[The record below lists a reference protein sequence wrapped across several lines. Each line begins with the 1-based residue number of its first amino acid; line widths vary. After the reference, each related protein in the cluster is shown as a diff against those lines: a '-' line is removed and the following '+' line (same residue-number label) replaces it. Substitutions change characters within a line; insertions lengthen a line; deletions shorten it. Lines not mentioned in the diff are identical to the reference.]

1 VKKLLLVAY
10 YTPPLG
16 MSGVMRVTKL
26 AKYLPRFGWEP
37 LVLTVKPIAYYHFDR
52 TLAEDWKDIRVF
64 RAGSLDPARLR
75 YLLMPGRPLSQAGLG
90 RTSRLANILCF
101 PDAKAGWF
109 PFARRLG
116 RKLIQDEHPDAIFAS
131 APPFTA
137 LMIGAAL
144 KRDSGLPLVSD
155 FRDPFPTGFVPPP
168 KFLLG
173 RVERLRHDLL
183 AQSDHVLAVNYGT
196 ASFLEGKAE
205 VLENGFDPA
214 DFEPPAR
221 RFDGFSIV
229 HVGNVWENEPEFRA
243 VLDATKDMAG
253 VKVRLV
259 GKLPVQS
266 GRHGGLPLQ
275 AAFPHFENLGLLSH
289 SATLSVMK
297 GADLLLYLSK
307 PNQSAGIKLYEYL
320 GAGRP
325 ILSVCAECT
334 EAARLIEQHHA
345 GVAVS
350 VNRDEIRAAVEQA
363 LGGKLEFAPQGIERY
378 SRVNQAER
386 LAGLL
391 NRLTANR

>member
-1 VKKLLLVAY
+1 MKKLLLVAY

-37 LVLTVKPIAYYHFDR
+37 LVLTVRRIAYYHYDEE
-52 TLAEDWKDIRVF
+52 LARDWKDIRVF
-64 RAGSLDPARLR
+64 RAASLDPARLR
-75 YLLMPGRPLSQAGLG
+75 YLLMPGRPLSQVGAG

-116 RKLIQDEHPDAIFAS
+116 RKLIQEERPDAIFAS

-144 KRDSGLPLVSD
+144 KRESGLPLVSD

-183 AQSDHVLAVNYGT
+183 AQSDHALAVNYGT

-214 DFEPPAR
+214 DFEPPAH
-221 RFDGFSIV
+221 RFDRFNIV
-229 HVGNVWENEPEFRA
+229 HVGNVWENEPELRA
-243 VLDATKDMAG
+243 VLEATKDVAG

-259 GKLPVQS
+259 GKLPVD
-266 GRHGGLPLQ
+266 GAGV
-275 AAFPHFENLGLLSH
+275 AAFPHFENLGLMSH
-289 SATLSVMK
+289 RETLRVMK

-325 ILSVCAECT
+325 ILSVCRECT

-345 GVAVS
+345 GVAVD
-350 VNRDEIRAAVEQA
+350 VNREEIRAAVEQA
-363 LGGKLEFAPQGIERY
+363 MGGKLEYAPQGIEHY
-378 SRVNQAER
+378 NRVNQAER
-386 LAGLL
+386 LAGIL
-391 NRLTANR
+391 NRLTANG

>member
-1 VKKLLLVAY
+1 MKKLLLVAY

-37 LVLTVKPIAYYHFDR
+37 LVLTVRKIAYYHYDEE
-52 TLAEDWKDIRVF
+52 LAEDWKDIRVF

-116 RKLIQDEHPDAIFAS
+116 LRILREERPDAIFAS

-137 LMIGAAL
+137 LMVGAAL
-144 KRDSGLPLVSD
+144 KRASGLPLVSD

-205 VLENGFDPA
+205 VLENGFDPD
-214 DFEPPAR
+214 DFRAPAR

-229 HVGNVWENEPEFRA
+229 HVGNVWENEREFRA
-243 VLDATKDMAG
+243 VLDATRDIAG

-259 GKLPVQS
+259 GRTGAGS
-266 GRHGGLPLQ
+266 GLAEYPQ
-275 AAFPHFENLGLLSH
+275 FEDLGLLPH
-289 SATLSVMK
+289 GETLSVMK
-297 GADLLLYLSK
+297 GADVLLYLSK

-325 ILSVCAECT
+325 ILSVCDECT

-345 GVAVS
+345 GIAVS
-350 VNRDEIRAAVEQA
+350 VNREEIRDAIGRPGAGRPIGLCPCRNRA
-363 LGGKLEFAPQGIERY
+363 LQPGQPGRTAGGNSESADG
-378 SRVNQAER
+378 
-386 LAGLL
+386 
-391 NRLTANR
+391 